1 MNFFTSRRLNAQ
13 MIFACLFLC
22 SALISLII
30 SHRFF
35 TWHLDDYISQRNKQ
49 GQMEIHLQSQ
59 LFERELNYIT
69 SDIYFLCHSLEMQ
82 AFAQDPS
89 DQNYAMLNAELT
101 SFINERGIYDQV
113 RLLDL
118 DGKEITRINQ
128 LNQRPIVIPQDELQ
142 DKSHRGYFQH
152 CTQLHR
158 GEIYISSVDLNQE
171 YHQIEKPYKPV
182 VRLGMPVYDE
192 SGNRKGY
199 IILNYLVKDLL
210 KLVTQPSVNDI
221 ELEFMLV
228 STDGYYSSH
237 RDHAKLWGWLLPN
250 RTKQNFAHDYPQLWA
265 ELNKRKKGRFENG
278 QLAMVYDTI
287 DFRVREEMVTPRSL
301 DKDRLPVDDNSYRS
315 TEFRIISMIPEAQIM
330 DKRSRL
336 FYKVGM
342 IWSLHLV
349 ISILPIWG
357 LTYLIMMYYNRH
369 LELTHRAH
377 YDKVTDLPNRD
388 LFLETLNNTRDKAH
402 QTQSR
407 FAVLYIDLDGF
418 KPVNDKLGHSS
429 GDDVL
434 VLVGKRLLKCVRQS
448 DMVARIGGDEFAVI
462 LSRIGQAED
471 AQRVADKIKQLI
483 KTPYM
488 LADKVAHVSCSIGC
502 AVYPDQSDNLDE
514 LIDLADQRMYDDKR
528 SHKSLKLTRDNAD
541 DHHKPDN
548 GHDANGTV
556 SHSPSSA

>member
-1 MNFFTSRRLNAQ
+1 MNFFSFKRLNAQ
-13 MIFACLFLC
+13 VIFTCLFLC
-22 SALISLII
+22 STLISLII

-35 TWHLDDYISQRNKQ
+35 TWHLDEYISQRSKQ

-82 AFAQDPS
+82 AYAQDPS
-89 DQNYAMLNAELT
+89 EQNYQRLNDEFT

-118 DGKEITRINQ
+118 AGKEITRINQ
-128 LNQRPIVIPQDELQ
+128 LNQRPFAIPQDELQ

-152 CTQLHR
+152 CMQLRR
-158 GEIYISSVDLNQE
+158 GEIYVSSVDLNQE

-182 VRLGMPVYDE
+182 VRLGMPVYNKD
-192 SGNRKGY
+192 GNRKGY
-199 IILNYLVKDLL
+199 MILNYMVKDLL
-210 KLVTQPSVNDI
+210 KLITQPSVNGV

-228 STDGYYSSH
+228 SEDGFYSSH
-237 RDHAKLWGWLLPN
+237 KDPNKLWGWLLPS
-250 RTKQNFAHDYPQLWA
+250 RKTQNFSRDYPELWA
-265 ELNKRKKGRFENG
+265 DMNKSTKGQYQDG
-278 QLAMVYDTI
+278 HKAMVYDTI
-287 DFRVREEMVTPRSL
+287 NFRIREEMITPRSL
-301 DKDRLPVDDNSYRS
+301 DKKRLPVDDNSYRS
-315 TEFRIISMIPEAQIM
+315 TEFKIISMIPEAQIM
-330 DKRSRL
+330 DKRSQL

-388 LFLETLNNTRDKAH
+388 LFLETLTSTRTKAH

-407 FAVLYIDLDGF
+407 FAILYIDLDGF
-418 KPVNDKLGHSS
+418 KPVNDQLGHSC

-434 VLVGKRLLKCVRQS
+434 ALVGKRLLKCVRQS

-462 LSRIGQAED
+462 LSRIGQTED
-471 AQRVADKIKQLI
+471 AQRVAEKIRQLI

-528 SHKSLKLTRDNAD
+528 AHKSLKLT
-541 DHHKPDN
+541 
-548 GHDANGTV
+548 HDTDARSESGNQNTAKDTA
-556 SHSPSSA
+556 SHSSTSA